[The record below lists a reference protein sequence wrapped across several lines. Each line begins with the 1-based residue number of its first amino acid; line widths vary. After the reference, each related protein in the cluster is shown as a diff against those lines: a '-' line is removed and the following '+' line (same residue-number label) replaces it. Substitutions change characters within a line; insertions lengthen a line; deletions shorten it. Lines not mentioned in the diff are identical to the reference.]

1 MSFLSRVRAPGR
13 SAIAS
18 AIVAMLVLAASW
30 VGLTYSTAQAAIN
43 ENIKVSDLSL
53 IPSNGNGVE
62 DPTYNKTKVNDIL
75 KLKFTWDATTAD
87 PKSGQSFQI
96 GLPSQFRNRESLT
109 EPMTVTHNGADH
121 KIGECVMDA
130 QNITCTFNDTLDTL
144 RGQGFNGLNGKGSA
158 LVVASE
164 ATEDSTATI
173 DANGQKTAVPIPGGR
188 ITENRG
194 LNYTPET
201 LRKWAFDVTAA
212 SKQMDWEITLGPSQL
227 KDALAGAGTPIALDG
242 RTRSTITITD
252 ELSPGQAYSQD
263 LSQWRF
269 NIGTSSTR
277 DDVYGQVT
285 DAAGTDQDTSQGDF
299 DLAVAIDGNRATIT
313 ITGPFAADTNYNVY
327 YSSVPTSDNGTVQP
341 GLEYKNHAQLKGT
354 DQDSSWSVYYTR
366 SFTIDVEL
374 APGFGGFNI
383 AKLLTGSGAPKVPAG
398 TTFDVGID
406 YTLPGGA
413 TVDTYPGWSAPG
425 TVNADRTGGHTT
437 LKVTSGDTTT
447 YPGTF
452 PAGTVLTLSEDTS
465 TASTTPERTTWGA
478 PEFTVGDQAGPT
490 FTIADQK
497 STAVTLK
504 NTSEETVV
512 PTGKFSIAKTVSG
525 DGDFANSNFAFT
537 YTCNDPAAT
546 TGTLNVP
553 GDGTAVTSPELPE
566 GTSCTITEDTASAAQ
581 AGYSL
586 TPTLSASSVTI
597 PAGDVVAVTATNTYS
612 RDTGT
617 FSVVKKAVE
626 SEGAQPEPADLLT
639 QKEFTFTYTCDDAS
653 ATTGT
658 VKAKGDGT
666 AVLSNVQ
673 LPVGTS
679 CTITEDEAGAQVPG
693 YTLTAPEAQTVKI
706 EAKDQVV
713 EASFTN
719 TYTAPKPEPTP
730 DPTPEPSATP
740 TPEPTPEPST
750 EPTPEPTPEPSTTP
764 TPEPSTTPTPEPTPE
779 PSTEPTP
786 EPTPEPSSTPD
797 VCVTPAPTAST
808 PGQPSTDSTTPE
820 PSSSETPNP
829 CTTPTA
835 EPTPEPS
842 STPDVCVTPAPTA
855 STPGQPST
863 DSTTPDSSSS
873 ETPNP
878 CTTPDGPDGSDDS
891 PSSPAPEGGSSLA
904 HTGANVAIAVLGVA
918 AIAGGVALLI
928 QRRRA

>member
-327 YSSVPTSDNGTVQP
+327 YSSVPTSDSGTVRP

-447 YPGTF
+447 YPATF
-452 PAGTVLTLSEDTS
+452 PTGTVLTLSEDTS
-465 TASTTPERTTWGA
+465 TASATPERTTWGA

-490 FTIADQK
+490 FAIADQK

-566 GTSCTITEDTASAAQ
+566 GTSCTISEDTASAAQ

-750 EPTPEPTPEPSTTP
+750 TPTPEPTPEPSTTPTPEPTPEPSTTPTPEP

-786 EPTPEPSSTPD
+786 EPST
-797 VCVTPAPTAST
+797 
-808 PGQPSTDSTTPE
+808 
-820 PSSSETPNP
+820 
-829 CTTPTA
+829 

-842 STPDVCVTPAPTA
+842 TTPDVCVTPAPTA

-904 HTGANVAIAVLGVA
+904 HTGANVAIALVGVA
-918 AIAGGVALLI
+918 AIAGGIALLI

>member
-1 MSFLSRVRAPGR
+1 
-13 SAIAS
+13 
-18 AIVAMLVLAASW
+18 MLVLAASW

-808 PGQPSTDSTTPE
+808 PGQPSTDSTTP
-820 PSSSETPNP
+820 
-829 CTTPTA
+829 
-835 EPTPEPS
+835 
-842 STPDVCVTPAPTA
+842 
-855 STPGQPST
+855 
-863 DSTTPDSSSS
+863 DSSSS

>member
-242 RTRSTITITD
+242 QTRSTITITD

-285 DAAGTDQDTSQGDF
+285 DAAGNDQDTSQGDF

-327 YSSVPTSDNGTVQP
+327 YSSVPTSDSGTVQP

-447 YPGTF
+447 YPATF
-452 PAGTVLTLSEDTS
+452 PTGTVLTLSEDTS
-465 TASTTPERTTWGA
+465 TASATPERTTWGA

-512 PTGKFSIAKTVSG
+512 PTGKFSVAKTVSG

-566 GTSCTITEDTASAAQ
+566 GTSCTISEDTASAAQ

-666 AVLSNVQ
+666 TVLSNVQ

-719 TYTAPKPEPTP
+719 TYTAPKPTP
-730 DPTPEPSATP
+730 EPTPEPSSTP

-764 TPEPSTTPTPEPTPE
+764 TPEPTPE
-779 PSTEPTP
+779 PSTTPTP

-904 HTGANVAIAVLGVA
+904 HTGANVAIALVGVA
-918 AIAGGVALLI
+918 AIAGGIALLI